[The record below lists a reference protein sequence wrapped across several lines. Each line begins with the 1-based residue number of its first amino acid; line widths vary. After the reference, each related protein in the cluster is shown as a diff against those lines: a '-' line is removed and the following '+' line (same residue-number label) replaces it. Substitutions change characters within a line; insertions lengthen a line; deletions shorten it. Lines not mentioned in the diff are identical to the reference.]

1 MRGICHAICILML
14 TGLRNTK
21 GPRFLEFGT
30 DNSVPATSVA
40 ELRNIE
46 LLQNQGTFDLRNS
59 VLPQLLF

>member
-1 MRGICHAICILML
+1 ML

-46 LLQNQGTFDLRNS
+46 LLQNLGTFDLRNS